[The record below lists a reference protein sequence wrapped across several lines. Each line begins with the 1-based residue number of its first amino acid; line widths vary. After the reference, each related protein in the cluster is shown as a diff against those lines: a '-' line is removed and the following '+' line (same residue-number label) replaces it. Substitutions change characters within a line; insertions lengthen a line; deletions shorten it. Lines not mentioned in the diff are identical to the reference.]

1 MSYADLRV
9 VAIVL
14 VLAASYGIFTF
25 LFALEPQQET
35 LDDPGNLDMNYST
48 PQSSGFWGAVNNAIS
63 MQVNDPEI
71 FFINSILFGTL
82 AFLILFIGLRF
93 FRGTG

>member
-25 LFALEPQQET
+25 LFALEPQQEA

-48 PQSSGFWGAVNNAIS
+48 PESSSFWDSVNNAIS

-82 AFLILFIGLRF
+82 GFLILFIGLRF